1 MEQQI
6 FINEIQT
13 SFVLRQPK
21 STKPTNIYLVCRIQ
35 GKQVKLAT
43 GVKVYP
49 EHWNTK
55 KQEAYISVR
64 LTELDNQNNEIAN
77 KKIKAL
83 RDSVSSY
90 KEYLC
95 DNPDKITNS
104 LNILR
109 EYIYKDYKHINRI
122 SKMKQ
127 QISATLEM
135 KQLIDRQSTKE
146 STKKGNIGAI
156 GYLETFLK
164 ASKIDNTWNNINLET
179 LEQFKQYYINKK
191 TNATTINAYIKRILA
206 VCRIA
211 NKSSKIQFSFE
222 GNNLH
227 LLELIK
233 DNTNKTKRKNKQ
245 VALTEEQV
253 MSLYSYTPKGRKA
266 TDLEEIRDIFI
277 LQCLVGQRIS
287 DMPKF
292 FNGDYKYDS
301 KTNTITI
308 TQQKT
313 NEMAI
318 IPLLP
323 LAREILN
330 KYNNNKMIVDINTI
344 KDFRMNKD
352 IKRIAEAV
360 GLNEPIEYQEQKGT
374 DILNITKPLHQMIHS
389 HTARHTF
396 VTIMCRM
403 GIPKDV
409 VIIATGHEDTTMIDA
424 VYEHLNE
431 QDKANK
437 VHSAF
442 NKLDGK
448 LFKMDQV
455 DTPIIAKDENKPPK
469 PKTNILDYLFAE
481 ATLLRLD
488 QLHSRDVNIYEL
500 PDISKAIR
508 VIKDLSTI
516 SKAQSFLNGIDK
528 TILYGRIN
536 KISEILW
543 YIGKHYADATL
554 YQLYEQKV
562 IELGLSDSI
571 NQITSENI
579 LHHLWQQEI
588 SNEELD

>member
-83 RDSVSSY
+83 RDSVASY

-211 NKSSKIQFSFE
+211 NKSK
-222 GNNLH
+222 
-227 LLELIK
+227 
-233 DNTNKTKRKNKQ
+233 KNQ
-245 VALTEEQV
+245 
-253 MSLYSYTPKGRKA
+253 
-266 TDLEEIRDIFI
+266 
-277 LQCLVGQRIS
+277 
-287 DMPKF
+287 
-292 FNGDYKYDS
+292 DY
-301 KTNTITI
+301 
-308 TQQKT
+308 
-313 NEMAI
+313 
-318 IPLLP
+318 
-323 LAREILN
+323 
-330 KYNNNKMIVDINTI
+330 
-344 KDFRMNKD
+344 
-352 IKRIAEAV
+352 
-360 GLNEPIEYQEQKGT
+360 G
-374 DILNITKPLHQMIHS
+374 
-389 HTARHTF
+389 
-396 VTIMCRM
+396 
-403 GIPKDV
+403 
-409 VIIATGHEDTTMIDA
+409 
-424 VYEHLNE
+424 
-431 QDKANK
+431 
-437 VHSAF
+437 
-442 NKLDGK
+442 
-448 LFKMDQV
+448 
-455 DTPIIAKDENKPPK
+455 
-469 PKTNILDYLFAE
+469 
-481 ATLLRLD
+481 
-488 QLHSRDVNIYEL
+488 
-500 PDISKAIR
+500 
-508 VIKDLSTI
+508 
-516 SKAQSFLNGIDK
+516 
-528 TILYGRIN
+528 
-536 KISEILW
+536 
-543 YIGKHYADATL
+543 
-554 YQLYEQKV
+554 
-562 IELGLSDSI
+562 
-571 NQITSENI
+571 
-579 LHHLWQQEI
+579 
-588 SNEELD
+588 

>member
-83 RDSVSSY
+83 RDSVASY

-266 TDLEEIRDIFI
+266 TELEEIRDIFI

-330 KYNNNKMIVDINTI
+330 KYNNKKMIVDINTI
-344 KDFRMNKD
+344 KDFRTY
-352 IKRIAEAV
+352 RIPRAER
-360 GLNEPIEYQEQKGT
+360 Y
-374 DILNITKPLHQMIHS
+374 
-389 HTARHTF
+389 
-396 VTIMCRM
+396 
-403 GIPKDV
+403 
-409 VIIATGHEDTTMIDA
+409 
-424 VYEHLNE
+424 
-431 QDKANK
+431 
-437 VHSAF
+437 
-442 NKLDGK
+442 
-448 LFKMDQV
+448 
-455 DTPIIAKDENKPPK
+455 
-469 PKTNILDYLFAE
+469 
-481 ATLLRLD
+481 
-488 QLHSRDVNIYEL
+488 
-500 PDISKAIR
+500 
-508 VIKDLSTI
+508 
-516 SKAQSFLNGIDK
+516 
-528 TILYGRIN
+528 
-536 KISEILW
+536 
-543 YIGKHYADATL
+543 
-554 YQLYEQKV
+554 
-562 IELGLSDSI
+562 
-571 NQITSENI
+571 
-579 LHHLWQQEI
+579 
-588 SNEELD
+588 